1 MKTFIRRPGNKSA
14 HLKHIIP
21 RIPEKYNTYIEPFVG
36 TGAVFLHL
44 LPKKWIIND
53 LNKDIVD
60 IWKLARDDPQ
70 YLLCE
75 IKKFQEKF
83 LILSNEDKLKKC
95 KDITSKINGR
105 RGKKR
110 TSMYLLMVYCCYQG
124 CIERNDKFS
133 FDGLYS
139 TIYKSE
145 SVHIFTE
152 KYVKKITELSVI
164 LKNGIVLNGDYKE
177 TLKKAKKGDFVFLD
191 PPYIEDKNYT
201 FNYNKDEVF
210 DIQAL
215 LGELKKLDENGVK
228 WMMTQADNKLT
239 RTIFLKYRT
248 FEYRNK
254 KCFNGKN
261 NGKKEVIFMNY

>member
-21 RIPEKYNTYIEPFVG
+21 LVPEKYNTYIEPFMG

-75 IKKFQEKF
+75 IKKFQERF

-95 KDITSKINGR
+95 KEITSKLEGYR
-105 RGKKR
+105 SKKR
-110 TSMYLLMVYCCYQG
+110 TAMYLLMIYCCINGSIEGMQG
-124 CIERNDKFS
+124 LS
-133 FDGLYS
+133 FNGLYG

-164 LKNGIVLNGDYKE
+164 LKNGCILNGDYKE

-191 PPYIEDKNYT
+191 PPYMEDKKYA
-201 FNYNKDEVF
+201 FRYNRDEVF
-210 DIQAL
+210 DIQEL
-215 LGELKKLDENGVK
+215 FQELKKLDENGVR
-228 WMMTQADNKLT
+228 WMMTQIDNKLS

-248 FEYRNK
+248 FDYVNK
-254 KCFNGKN
+254 NCFNGKN
-261 NGKKEVIFMNY
+261 NGRKEVIFMNY

>member
-1 MKTFIRRPGNKSA
+1 MKTFLRRPGNKSF
-14 HLKHIIP
+14 HLKYIIP
-21 RIPEKYNTYIEPFVG
+21 NVPEKYNTYIEPFVG

-110 TSMYLLMVYCCYQG
+110 TVMYLLMVYCCYQG

-133 FDGLYS
+133 FDGLYGH
-139 TIYKSE
+139 IYNNE

-164 LKNGIVLNGDYKE
+164 LKNGCILNGDYKE

-210 DIQAL
+210 DIQGL
-215 LGELKKLDENGVK
+215 LGELKKLDEKGVR
-228 WMMTQADNKLT
+228 WMMTQIDNKLS

-248 FEYRNK
+248 LEYRNK
-254 KCFNGKN
+254 NSMRKILTN
-261 NGKKEVIFMNY
+261 KKEVIFMNY